1 MEKSLNLG
9 GSIVSKNILNRK
21 GRLKWCF
28 REKSINK
35 IDNGWRFLSEIDTDD
50 FLAKS
55 ENMQVCDW
63 GTIIEIEPAVI
74 PIFSLPV
81 GTELTL
87 EYDGAKKYFV
97 DSETGKCVTIYS
109 HDNSKIKNVTDR

>member
-1 MEKSLNLG
+1 MEKSMNLG
-9 GSIVSKNILNRK
+9 GSIVSKNILSQK

-28 REKSINK
+28 RESSVNE

-55 ENMQVCDW
+55 ENMLICDW

-87 EYDGAKKYFV
+87 EYEGSKKYFV
-97 DSETGKCVTIYS
+97 NAETGKRLVL
-109 HDNSKIKNVTDR
+109 